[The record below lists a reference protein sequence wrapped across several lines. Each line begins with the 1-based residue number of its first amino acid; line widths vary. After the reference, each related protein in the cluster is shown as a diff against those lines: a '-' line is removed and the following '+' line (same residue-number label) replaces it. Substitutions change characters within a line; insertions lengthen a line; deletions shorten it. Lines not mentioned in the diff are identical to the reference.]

1 MQLVDVDKLLE
12 AIKAARF
19 CTGIWN
25 DNCTDECPYYALSF
39 CHDRFREALLQLAA
53 MQGLHTGHWID
64 DADHWMCSECS
75 YESGNPNL
83 EPNGPEECP
92 NCHAR
97 MMQPDRAE
105 EK

>member
-1 MQLVDVDKLLE
+1 MAQFKTDDIIRE
-12 AIKAARF
+12 AIQAAKF
-19 CTGIWN
+19 CIDEWH
-25 DNCTDECPYYALSF
+25 NCSEECPYFEKSYCGYRYRNAVL
-39 CHDRFREALLQLAA
+39 ELAA

-83 EPNGPEECP
+83 EPNGPGECP

-97 MMQPDRAE
+97 MIQPDITE
-105 EK
+105 VK